1 MERFVEISVNPSG
14 SLLRT
19 SAALVF
25 GFVVAFPR
33 PAPAGPN
40 LMAIGDY
47 GDVPFKRAQG
57 RDSLGGNEVIFEF
70 DDPAFDFGR
79 VVVRSRQPKSLI
91 RRDLFVGFNG
101 SALVVGAQGDS
112 GGRNVRIQELEIWL
126 RIKGRIRSG
135 QGYEWEFEGGD
146 SQNSRDGIPAILP
159 MFWADGEQIGAEVT
173 ISEPDQP
180 GDGRIQRLL
189 LPHGIVTVDSFL
201 HQTGAA
207 WVVLLPGSLGN
218 SFSIGRFSFRE
229 VEPDP
234 ASDLPSKMPVPVRYI
249 PIKSVLEDKIAR
261 ALDRGAEALKSNETS
276 QHFWDEGNSEA
287 NIVTTAAAA
296 AALAELGAEPEDFR
310 PALKWLAEQK
320 PTGNQSWAVLTVA
333 ARLYALA
340 RHGGLKEFAPVIHG
354 DVQFL
359 TDAQG
364 DEGGWSA
371 NVATR
376 SGQGPPA
383 NPEHNLSFKA
393 LLALREARFA
403 GAEVDRQVWRH
414 ILQYWTQAQAYDGG
428 FRQKL
433 ARFGGIGQ
441 ATTTTYTAMGA
452 AGLIAALDMASG
464 MGGRKCT
471 SYLAGTQQLR
481 AIERALSWLDANY
494 KERFRHM
501 GSFVARNDP
510 YAQAENLLWLGTISG
525 LSRFH
530 DKDHFVESADE
541 LLTHYDEASGMFGVR
556 GPDGQFVESPSVRRT
571 AEALVILGTGASPT
585 VCQRILA
592 GDDDKDRGQHS
603 GDVQHLVRYLAGR
616 RGRQFN
622 WRRTTIDRPV
632 RELVKTPILLLKIVG
647 PFDWSDRQWRKI
659 REYSLAGGSVVIDLT
674 EDDPAVRDAV
684 VAALGRIFPEYALR
698 PLPSNH
704 PLFSIEDK
712 IASPPVVR
720 VIGNGVRDFI
730 FLPEESWSC
739 QYQLYRVDEH
749 KAVFQFIDNLL
760 SYATDGTPLR
770 SAFASS
776 TYATASVPAQR
787 MTAIHL
793 EVGGPTVAYPNLI
806 DTMDRLMQANY
817 RLGVTNVENIAD
829 ADVVWISAGGEGLP
843 AEALKRQLLAAIQS
857 GRYVFADVIRGN
869 EDWDENFRT
878 LLRGLDPGITLDKL
892 PRSDEV
898 FTGQIPGTQGFDV
911 VEVELRKSLH
921 TRFSTRGRADL
932 YRISYKGRPVGVYSA
947 HDICSGIGYHY
958 YPDCRG
964 VMPEP
969 ARHIA
974 MNVFLTAYG
983 LTRNEP
989 SEQRAAADGGG

>member
-1 MERFVEISVNPSG
+1 MNSSR
-14 SLLRT
+14 SLLRA
-19 SAALVF
+19 SAALAF
-25 GFVVAFPR
+25 GIVVSLPH

-47 GDVPFKRAQG
+47 RDVPFKRAKG
-57 RDSLGGNEVIFEF
+57 RDSLSGNEIIFEF
-70 DDPAFDFGR
+70 DDPALDFGR
-79 VVVRSRQPKSLI
+79 VVVRSGQPNSLV

-101 SALVVGAQGDS
+101 NALIVDTQGNS
-112 GGRNVRIQELEIWL
+112 GGGTVQIQEAEIWL

-135 QGYEWEFEGGD
+135 QSYEWEFEGGN
-146 SQNSRDGIPAILP
+146 SQDNRDGIPAILP
-159 MFWADGEQIGAEVT
+159 MFWADGKQIGAEVT
-173 ISEPDQP
+173 ITEPERP

-189 LPHGIVTVDSFL
+189 LPHGVVTVDSFL

-207 WVVLLPGSLGN
+207 WVVLIPSSLGN
-218 SFSIGRFSFRE
+218 SFAISRFSFRE
-229 VEPDP
+229 VESEP
-234 ASDLPSKMPVPVRYI
+234 ASDRTSKMPVPVRYV

-261 ALDRGAEALKSNETS
+261 ALDRGAEALKSNKTS
-276 QHFWDEGNSEA
+276 QHFWDEGNLEA
-287 NIVTTAAAA
+287 NIVATAAAA
-296 AALAELGAEPEDFR
+296 AALAELGAESEEFQ
-310 PALKWLAEQK
+310 PALKWLAQQK
-320 PTGNQSWAVLTVA
+320 PAGNQAWGVSTVA

-340 RHGGLKEFAPVIHG
+340 RHGDLKEFAPVIHG

-371 NVATR
+371 NAATR
-376 SGQGPPA
+376 SDRGPPA
-383 NPEHNLSFKA
+383 APEHGLSFKA

-414 ILQYWTQAQAYDGG
+414 TLQYWTKAQAYDGG
-428 FRQKL
+428 FREKL

-494 KERFRHM
+494 KERFRNM
-501 GSFVARNDP
+501 GSLVVRSDP

-525 LSRFH
+525 LSRFN

-541 LLTHYDEASGMFGVR
+541 LLTHYDEATGMFGVR
-556 GPDGQFVESPSVRRT
+556 GPDGKWAEAPSIRRT
-571 AEALVILGTGASPT
+571 ADALMILGTGASPT
-585 VCQRILA
+585 VCQRILV
-592 GDDDKDRGQHS
+592 GDDDKQRAQHS

-647 PFDWSDRQWRKI
+647 PFDSSDRQWDKI

-674 EDDPAVRDAV
+674 KDDPAVRDAV
-684 VAALGRIFPEYALR
+684 VAALGRTFPEYALR
-698 PLPSNH
+698 ALPNNH

-712 IASPPVVR
+712 IASPPVVQA
-720 VIGNGVRDFI
+720 IGNGLRDFI

-749 KAVFQFIDNLL
+749 KAAFQFIDNLL

-770 SAFASS
+770 SGFASS
-776 TYATASVPAQR
+776 TYATASVPAQM
-787 MTAIHL
+787 MTAIHV
-793 EVGGPTVAYPNLI
+793 EVGGATVAYPNLI

-817 RLGVTNVENIAD
+817 RLGVTNVEKMAD
-829 ADVVWISAGGEGLP
+829 ADVVWISVGGEGSP
-843 AEALKRQLLAAIQS
+843 PEALKRQLLAAIQGGS
-857 GRYVFADVIRGN
+857 FVFADVLRGN
-869 EDWDENFRT
+869 EDWDENFRA
-878 LLRGLDPGITLDKL
+878 LMNGLDPGITLDKL

-911 VEVELRKSLH
+911 VEVELRKPLH

-932 YRISYKGRPVGVYSA
+932 YRIGYQGRPVGVYSA
-947 HDICSGIGYHY
+947 HDIGSGIGYHH
-958 YPDCRG
+958 YPNCRG

-969 ARHIA
+969 ARQIA
-974 MNVFLTAYG
+974 MNVFLTAYR
-983 LTRNEP
+983 LTK
-989 SEQRAAADGGG
+989 SEQSQQRAATDGGG